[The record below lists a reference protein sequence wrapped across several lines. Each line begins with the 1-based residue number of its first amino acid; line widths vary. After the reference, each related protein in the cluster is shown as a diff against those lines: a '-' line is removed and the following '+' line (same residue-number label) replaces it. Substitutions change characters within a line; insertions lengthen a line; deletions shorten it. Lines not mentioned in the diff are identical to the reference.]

1 MVRVQDHDNQVYEY
15 TEQPQAGEL
24 YERAAKLGLAAW
36 EYDENGYCLRNTIN
50 VPCTPPPV
58 KHEPAPA
65 RTDVPESL
73 ADDHHG

>member
-15 TEQPQAGEL
+15 DEQPQAGEL
-24 YERAAKLGLAAW
+24 YDRAAAHGLAAW
-36 EYDENGYCLRNTIN
+36 EYDEDGHCIRNTLNIP
-50 VPCTPPPV
+50 VSPKPV

-65 RTDVPESL
+65 RTDIPASL